1 MSTLSL
7 QHQAREQLNAI
18 ALLSHCL
25 KFRNATAAEL
35 QQWRGKIDAAAGRL
49 RRLSA
54 RGLDRREL
62 LATIWAEA
70 RAHRTTPPA
79 STVKALRP

>member
-1 MSTLSL
+1 MSALSL

-25 KFRNATAAEL
+25 KFLNATAAEL
-35 QQWRGKIDAAAGRL
+35 RQWRGKIDAAAGRL
-49 RRLSA
+49 QRLYA

-62 LATIWAEA
+62 LATIRAEA
-70 RAHRTTPPA
+70 RAQHTTPVA
-79 STVKALRP
+79 STVEALRP